1 MMSTERKKILVL
13 TDWFAPGFKAGGP
26 IRSLVNLT
34 DALPEMDFYV
44 VTSDRDHRS
53 TRPYDGITPC
63 SWVRHRPH
71 VQVYYARGGRL
82 TSATWR
88 SLFAAHAYDYFYFN
102 SLFSP
107 RFTLQPLI
115 ILRRLG
121 LAHKAV
127 IAPRGMLQPG
137 ALSVKPLR
145 KKIFLTLSKHLGFFR
160 SLRWHATSADEV
172 ASVLR
177 YLPEAGVVL
186 APNLTAAAGSAVSH
200 PPKLPGVLHLVTIAR
215 YSPEKGI
222 TESIAYLK
230 TLDGA
235 GEVRLDIYGTRQ
247 GDDYYNACLSLAQSL
262 RTVSV
267 KLHGEVAPEQIPAL
281 LSHAHFYYS
290 ATRGENYGHAIAE
303 ALVAGVPVVVSNLT
317 PWKDLPA
324 RYAGFDC
331 QASPEGFAPVLQQC
345 LDMDQDTYTQ
355 WTAGA
360 RAMGEGIARSSQ
372 DTEAY
377 RLLFT

>member
-1 MMSTERKKILVL
+1 MMSAERKKILVL

-34 DALPEMDFYV
+34 DALTEADFYV
-44 VTSDRDHRS
+44 VTSDCDHRS
-53 TRPYDGITPC
+53 AEPYAGISTGR
-63 SWVRHRPH
+63 WVMHRPH

-88 SLFAAHAYDYFYFN
+88 GLFEAHAYDYFYFN

-107 RFTLQPLI
+107 RFTLQPLS

-172 ASVLR
+172 TSILR
-177 YLPEAGVVL
+177 YLPEAEVVL
-186 APNLTAAAGSAVSH
+186 APNLTAAAGSAVAH
-200 PPKLPGVLHLVTIAR
+200 PPKLPGVLHLLTIAR

-222 TESIAYLK
+222 SESISFLK
-230 TLDGA
+230 ALDGV
-235 GEVRLDIYGTRQ
+235 GSVRLDIYGTRQ
-247 GDDYYNACLSLAQSL
+247 GDDYYNTCVSLAQRL

-267 KLHGEVAPEQIPAL
+267 HLHGEASPDEIPAL
-281 LSHAHFYYS
+281 LSRTHFYYS
-290 ATRGENYGHAIAE
+290 ATRGENFGHAIAE

-317 PWKDLPA
+317 PWKDLTA
-324 RYAGFDC
+324 RHAGFDC
-331 QASPEGFAPVLQQC
+331 TASAEGFAPVLREC
-345 LDMDQDTYTQ
+345 LAMDQDTYRQ
-355 WTAGA
+355 WTDGA
-360 RAMGEGIARSSQ
+360 RAMGMSIVQASH
-372 DTEAY
+372 DTGAY
-377 RLLFT
+377 RRLFA